1 MKKTYIHLVSEA
13 VEEKKPSIIIPNK
26 KVAVKDTKSFTITL
40 KDSHIK
46 KLDKLYKKKGY
57 KSRNELINVILEMA
71 LSGEE

>member
-1 MKKTYIHLVSEA
+1 MKKPYIHLVSDA
-13 VEEKKPSIIIPNK
+13 VEEKKTSIIIPNK
-26 KVAVKDTKSFTITL
+26 KVEVKDTKSFTITL
-40 KDSHIK
+40 KVSLAK